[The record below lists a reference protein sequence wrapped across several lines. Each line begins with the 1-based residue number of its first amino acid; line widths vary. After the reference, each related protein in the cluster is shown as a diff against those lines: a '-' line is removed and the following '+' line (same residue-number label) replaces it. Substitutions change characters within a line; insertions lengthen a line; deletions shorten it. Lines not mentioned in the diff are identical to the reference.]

1 MSGSKNTIRNLQ
13 KKLARREKKIS
24 ELEATIQRDIRRF
37 IEDLQYRHKVSSAM
51 KDMAERFKDERYD
64 RRYILEVI
72 TLLAEDFSKEP
83 EA

>member
-13 KKLARREKKIS
+13 KKLARREKKIA